1 MSVDVRAKL
10 AEKGITLPVA
20 TKPLA
25 AYVPAVRTGNI
36 VFTAGQ
42 LPMVDGAIAKT
53 GKVGADVSV
62 EEAYELAKICA
73 INALAAVELVAPV
86 DSIVKVV
93 RIVCYVNGAA
103 GFVSQPAV
111 ANGASE
117 LFMHIW
123 GDAGVAA
130 RSALGVAELPLNSP
144 VEVEL
149 TVEVALKAITY
160 RAYLSVLGLLLILR
174 DHQGA
179 TIRDLQSQRVLY
191 LQFRVMRQ
199 RAEQVLLV

>member
-1 MSVDVRAKL
+1 MSLVREKL
-10 AEKGITLPVA
+10 AQKGLTLPVA
-20 TKPLA
+20 SKPLA

-42 LPMVDGAIAKT
+42 LPMVDGAIAKA

-62 EEAYELAKICA
+62 EEAYELARICA
-73 INALAAVELVAPV
+73 VNALAAVELVAPV

-93 RIVCYVNGAA
+93 RIVCYVNGAP
-103 GFVSQPAV
+103 GFVSHPAV

-130 RSALGVAELPLNSP
+130 RSAIGVAELPLNSP

-149 TVEVALKAITY
+149 TVEVA
-160 RAYLSVLGLLLILR
+160 
-174 DHQGA
+174 
-179 TIRDLQSQRVLY
+179 
-191 LQFRVMRQ
+191 
-199 RAEQVLLV
+199 

>member
-1 MSVDVRAKL
+1 MSTDVRAKI
-10 AEKGITLPVA
+10 AEKGLTLPVA
-20 TKPLA
+20 TRPLA

-53 GKVGADVSV
+53 GKVGVDVTV

-73 INALAAVELVAPV
+73 LNALAAVELVAPV

-93 RIVCYVNGAA
+93 RVVCYVNGAP
-103 GFVSQPAV
+103 GFIAQPAV

-123 GDAGVAA
+123 GDAGIAA
-130 RSALGVAELPLNSP
+130 RSALGVAELPLNAP

-149 TVEVALKAITY
+149 TVEVK
-160 RAYLSVLGLLLILR
+160 
-174 DHQGA
+174 
-179 TIRDLQSQRVLY
+179 
-191 LQFRVMRQ
+191 
-199 RAEQVLLV
+199 

>member
-10 AEKGITLPVA
+10 AEKGLTLPVVS
-20 TKPLA
+20 KPLA
-25 AYVPAVRTGNI
+25 AYVPAVRTGKI

-42 LPMVDGAIAKT
+42 LPMVDGKIAKE
-53 GKVGADVSV
+53 GKVGSDVSV
-62 EEAYELAKICA
+62 DEAKHLAELCA
-73 INALAAVELVAPV
+73 LNALAAVELVAPV
-86 DSIVKVV
+86 DSIVQVV
-93 RIVCYVNGAA
+93 RIVCYVNGAP
-103 GFVSQPAV
+103 GFTSQPAV

-149 TVEVALKAITY
+149 TVEIA
-160 RAYLSVLGLLLILR
+160 
-174 DHQGA
+174 
-179 TIRDLQSQRVLY
+179 
-191 LQFRVMRQ
+191 
-199 RAEQVLLV
+199 

>member
-1 MSVDVRAKL
+1 MATNVRAKL
-10 AEKGITLPVA
+10 AEKGLTLPVA

-42 LPMVDGAIAKT
+42 LPIVDGTIAKT
-53 GKVGADVSV
+53 GKVGSDITV
-62 EEAYELAKICA
+62 EEAYELAQICA
-73 INALAAVELVAPV
+73 INALAAIELVTPV

-93 RIVCYVNGAA
+93 RIVCYVNGAP

-123 GDAGVAA
+123 GEAGVAA

-149 TVEVALKAITY
+149 TVEVA
-160 RAYLSVLGLLLILR
+160 
-174 DHQGA
+174 
-179 TIRDLQSQRVLY
+179 
-191 LQFRVMRQ
+191 
-199 RAEQVLLV
+199 

>member
-10 AEKGITLPVA
+10 AEKGLTLPVA

-42 LPMVDGAIAKT
+42 LPMVDGAIAKA
-53 GKVGADVSV
+53 GKVGGDVTV

-73 INALAAVELVAPV
+73 LNALAAVELVAPV
-86 DSIVKVV
+86 DSVVKVV
-93 RIVCYVNGAA
+93 RIVCYVNGVA
-103 GFVSQPAV
+103 GFVSHPAV

-123 GDAGVAA
+123 GESGVAA
-130 RSALGVAELPLNSP
+130 RSAIGVAELPLNSP

-149 TVEVALKAITY
+149 TVEVK
-160 RAYLSVLGLLLILR
+160 
-174 DHQGA
+174 
-179 TIRDLQSQRVLY
+179 
-191 LQFRVMRQ
+191 
-199 RAEQVLLV
+199 

>member
-1 MSVDVRAKL
+1 MSLVRNKL
-10 AEKGITLPVA
+10 AEKGLTLPVA
-20 TKPLA
+20 SKPLA

-53 GKVGADVSV
+53 GKVGAEITV
-62 EEAYELAKICA
+62 EEGYELARICA

-86 DSIVKVV
+86 DSVVKVV
-93 RIVCYVNGAA
+93 RIVCYVNGAP
-103 GFVSQPAV
+103 GFVNHPAV

-130 RSALGVAELPLNSP
+130 RSAIGVAELPLNSP

-149 TVEVALKAITY
+149 TVEVA
-160 RAYLSVLGLLLILR
+160 
-174 DHQGA
+174 
-179 TIRDLQSQRVLY
+179 
-191 LQFRVMRQ
+191 
-199 RAEQVLLV
+199 

>member
-10 AEKGITLPVA
+10 AERGLTLPVSS
-20 TKPLA
+20 KPLA
-25 AYVPAVRTGNI
+25 AYVPAVKTGTL

-53 GKVGADVSV
+53 GKVGSDVTI

-73 INALAAVELVAPV
+73 LNALAAVELVAPV

-93 RIVCYVNGAA
+93 RVVCYVNGAA
-103 GFVSQPAV
+103 GFTAQPAV

-149 TVEVALKAITY
+149 TVELLPAL
-160 RAYLSVLGLLLILR
+160 L
-174 DHQGA
+174 
-179 TIRDLQSQRVLY
+179 
-191 LQFRVMRQ
+191 
-199 RAEQVLLV
+199 

>member
-10 AEKGITLPVA
+10 AEKGLTLPVA

-53 GKVGADVSV
+53 GKVGADVTV

-73 INALAAVELVAPV
+73 INALAAVELVAPI
-86 DSIVKVV
+86 DSVVKVV
-93 RIVCYVNGAA
+93 RIVCYVNGAP
-103 GFVSQPAV
+103 GFVSHPAV

-130 RSALGVAELPLNSP
+130 RSAIGVAELPLNAP

-149 TVEVALKAITY
+149 TVEVK
-160 RAYLSVLGLLLILR
+160 
-174 DHQGA
+174 
-179 TIRDLQSQRVLY
+179 
-191 LQFRVMRQ
+191 
-199 RAEQVLLV
+199 

>member
-10 AEKGITLPVA
+10 AEKGLTLPVA

-42 LPMVDGAIAKT
+42 LPMVDGKIARE

-62 EEAYELAKICA
+62 EDAYELAKICA

-86 DSIVKVV
+86 DSVVKVV
-93 RIVCYVNGAA
+93 RIVCYVNGAP
-103 GFVSQPAV
+103 GFVSHPAV

-130 RSALGVAELPLNSP
+130 RSAIGVAELPLNSS

-149 TVEVALKAITY
+149 TVEVA
-160 RAYLSVLGLLLILR
+160 
-174 DHQGA
+174 
-179 TIRDLQSQRVLY
+179 
-191 LQFRVMRQ
+191 
-199 RAEQVLLV
+199 